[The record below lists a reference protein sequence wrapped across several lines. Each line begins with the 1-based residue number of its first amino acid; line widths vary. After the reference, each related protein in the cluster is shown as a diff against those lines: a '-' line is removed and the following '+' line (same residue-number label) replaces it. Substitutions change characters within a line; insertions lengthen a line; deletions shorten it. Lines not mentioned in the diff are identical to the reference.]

1 MKILVTG
8 ATGFVGQNLL
18 SYLEDN
24 NQLTTLSVRY
34 KPNQKFKINDS
45 AVVHLAGKAHD
56 LKKNFNPQEYYESN
70 TMLTKNI
77 FDSFLLSESNVF
89 ITISSVKAVADKV
102 YGILNEEYKVNPKTP
117 YGISK
122 LKAEEYILSK
132 NIPKNKRVYILRP
145 SMIHGPGNKGN
156 LNLLYKFVSRKIPW
170 PLGSFKN
177 KRSFCSIDNLLFVIK
192 ELIESKNIP
201 SGIYNVADDNPMS
214 TNEVIRL
221 IADSQN
227 IKSRILNI
235 PKSIIKHIAT
245 FGDICHLP
253 LNSERLQKLTES
265 YIVDNTKIK
274 NVIGKE
280 MPISSRQGLI
290 KTFKSFK
297 ES

>member
-8 ATGFVGQNLL
+8 ATGFVGQNLI
-18 SYLEDN
+18 SYLKDSNE
-24 NQLTTLSVRY
+24 LTTLSVRY
-34 KPNQKFKINDS
+34 KPDQKFKIDEL
-45 AVVHLAGKAHD
+45 AIIHLAGKAHD
-56 LKKNFNPQEYYESN
+56 LEKNFNSQEYYESN

-77 FDSFLLSESNVF
+77 FDSFLLSESEVF
-89 ITISSVKAVADKV
+89 ITISSVKAVADNV
-102 YGILNEEYKVNPKTP
+102 YGILNEEYNANPKTL

-170 PLGSFKN
+170 LLGSFKN
-177 KRSFCSIDNLLFVIK
+177 KRSFCSIDNLLFVIN
-192 ELIESKNIP
+192 ELIERKDIP

-235 PKSIIKHIAT
+235 PKSIIKILANL
-245 FGDICHLP
+245 GDIFWLP
-253 LNSERLQKLTES
+253 LNSERLKKLTES

-280 MPISSRQGLI
+280 MPISSQQGLI
-290 KTFKSFK
+290 KTFNSFK
-297 ES
+297 EN